1 MDDEQSQHPRSDA
14 DVDTPQGGTDPTP
27 AEDAATPATEGIAE
41 ESGDHS
47 AWMRPAVGEE
57 RRTSEIVGALAPES
71 TETEDLPDEPI
82 DVFEDTA
89 PVTPDE
95 AETADGSTEEPNPLH
110 AAAAIGAA
118 AAQRRLCEPDS
129 SGAHAARPGSRPMA
143 WLPWLA
149 GALVAALVA
158 FAVVHSLTDKPVVV
172 ITPTPTPSAT
182 TPPAVTEADL
192 LTAKDA
198 EAITPKQGWTVAS
211 TLSRLTPTSPK
222 VICQPNTT
230 GQPNPTI
237 TRQRTLTT
245 TSTRGLAALHQ
256 VDNFASVADASKAF
270 EARATNLA
278 ACDNEPLWI
287 HSNTAVGNAGDAA
300 RLVTVARQDDIAEY
314 HTVLLLRTGTTVHA
328 LDVTQANQPAPAA
341 NVLNSAAA
349 AVNRQCARSTG
360 RCATQP
366 KVAEAIPAATEPM
379 GWLSISDI
387 PRVSPRAGLWTV
399 TDASNVVAPGSECEN
414 MTLASVAGP
423 TQREQRTYQMTQD
436 NAAPRTYGMD
446 EVLFTFKDARQA
458 AQFANTLASNL
469 KNCPSRLA
477 TAKVSESA
485 QVTSSVGRK
494 KVAGATLLVQQSLG
508 GTETA
513 RFRTGVAVVDNKVIY
528 LVNNPST
535 SYDLGSAKFQ
545 QVTVR
550 AAQRATQ
557 LP

>member
-14 DVDTPQGGTDPTP
+14 DVDTPQGDTDPTP
-27 AEDAATPATEGIAE
+27 AEDSGVE

-57 RRTSEIVGALAPES
+57 RRTSEIVGALAPEPP
-71 TETEDLPDEPI
+71 EPEELPDEPI
-82 DVFEDTA
+82 DVFDDSA
-89 PVTPDE
+89 PVTPEE
-95 AETADGSTEEPNPLH
+95 AEDAGDDELDSPLH
-110 AAAAIGAA
+110 AAASIGAL
-118 AAQRRLCEPDS
+118 AAQRRLMEPDA
-129 SGAHAARPGSRPMA
+129 SGAHAARPGSRPLA

-149 GALVAALVA
+149 GVLVAALVA
-158 FAVVHSLTDKPVVV
+158 FGVVHSLTDKPVVV
-172 ITPTPTPSAT
+172 ITPTPTPSVS
-182 TPPAVTEADL
+182 TPPAVTDADL

-198 EAITPKQGWTVAS
+198 EVITPKQGWKVAS
-211 TLSRLTPTSPK
+211 TLTRLTPTSPK

-245 TSTRGLAALHQ
+245 TSTKGLAALHQ
-256 VDNFASVADASKAF
+256 VDNFASMADATKAF
-270 EARATNLA
+270 EARSTNLA

-287 HSNTAVGNAGDAA
+287 HSNTAVEGTGDAA

-314 HTVLLLRTGTTVHA
+314 HTVLLVRTGTTVHA

-341 NVLNSAAA
+341 KVVSSAAA
-349 AVNRQCARSTG
+349 PVNRQCARSGG
-360 RCATQP
+360 RCATRP
-366 KVAEAIPAATEPM
+366 TAKSAIPAATEPM

-399 TDASNVVAPGSECEN
+399 TEAANVVTRGSECEN

-423 TQREQRTYQMTQD
+423 THREQRTYQMAQD

-458 AQFANTLASNL
+458 GQFANTLASNL
-469 KNCPSRLA
+469 KNCPSRQA
-477 TAKVSESA
+477 TAKVSEA
-485 QVTSSVGRK
+485 KQLTSGVGGK
-494 KVAGATLLVQQSLG
+494 KVVGATLLVQQSMG

-513 RFRTGVAVVDNKVIY
+513 RFRTAVTVVDNKVVY

-535 SYDLGSAKFQ
+535 SYDLGSAKFG
-545 QVTVR
+545 QVAVR
-550 AAQRATQ
+550 AAERATQ